1 MSVQMTRLGDI
12 ADDLRSGFA
21 CGVDDPDGMIQFR
34 MNNVERDGTLNWT
47 KTRRVPQSMVKSGLT
62 LQPGDILL
70 NATNSPELVGKTA
83 LFAGAGE
90 LVTFSNHFIRLRT
103 KTRAAD
109 PAYVARWLRRQFG
122 LGNFKAMCR
131 SWVNQASITRD
142 QVSNLEIP
150 LPPLEEQKRI
160 AAILD
165 KADALRAKRR
175 QAIALLDSLTQSIFL
190 EMFGDP
196 VSNPKGWP
204 QKTVGDLNV
213 NMTYGP
219 RFYNEQY
226 SDDGIPIVRI
236 TDLSTAGYLDYSAMP
251 KLRVSDVDL
260 KEHKSQP
267 GDILFARTGATVGK
281 AALIREEDPASIPG
295 AYFIR
300 MRFPSNTV
308 PEFAWATIRHPS
320 IQKII
325 FEGSR
330 QSAQQNFSGPGLRR
344 LPFTL
349 PPFEAQERFAQ
360 VTRRIREFGLLPN
373 GSANRLDSL
382 FASLQH
388 RAFTGQL

>member
-1 MSVQMTRLGDI
+1 MSVQTVSLGE
-12 ADDLRSGFA
+12 LMLERGSST
-21 CGVDDPDGMIQFR
+21 DPSKHPDTTF
-34 MNNVERDGTLNWT
+34 
-47 KTRRVPQSMVKSGLT
+47 
-62 LQPGDILL
+62 ILYSIP
-70 NATNSPELVGKTA
+70 AHD
-83 LFAGAGE
+83 AGAPECLSGSQIGSAKKNVQTGDV
-90 LVTFSNHFIRLRT
+90 LLSRIVPHIR
-103 KTRAAD
+103 
-109 PAYVARWLRRQFG
+109 
-122 LGNFKAMCR
+122 R
-131 SWVNQASITRD
+131 SWIVAKHANDNLIASGEWIVFRD
-142 QVSNLEIP
+142 ERFDPSYLRHFLLSDPFHVQFMQTVAGVGGSLLRARPDHVGRIEIP
-150 LPPLEEQKRI
+150 LPPLDEQKRI

-204 QKTVGDLNV
+204 QVTVGDLNV
-213 NMTYGP
+213 HMTYGP

-226 SDDGIPIVRI
+226 SEDGIPIVRI
-236 TDLSTAGYLDYSAMP
+236 TDLSAAGELDYSTMP
-251 KLRVSDVDL
+251 KLRVSDADL

-281 AALIREEDPASIPG
+281 AALIREEDPTSIPG

-300 MRFPSNTV
+300 MRFPSNTM
-308 PEFAWATIRHPS
+308 PEFAWATLRHPS

-325 FEGSR
+325 LEGSR

-349 PPFEAQERFAQ
+349 PPLEAQQRFAQ
-360 VTRRIREFGLLPN
+360 LTGKIRESGFLPIS
-373 GSANRLDSL
+373 SANVFGSL
-382 FASLQH
+382 FSSLQH